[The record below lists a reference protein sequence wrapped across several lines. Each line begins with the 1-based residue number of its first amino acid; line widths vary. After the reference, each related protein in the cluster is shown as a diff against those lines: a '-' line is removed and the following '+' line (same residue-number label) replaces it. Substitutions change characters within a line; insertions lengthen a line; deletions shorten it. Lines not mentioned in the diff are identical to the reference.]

1 MDPIINR
8 RIFFKIAAT
17 GVAGYFVS
25 PMEAFSQTS
34 ATWTQNATVL
44 GTAKNVIFVLLARSA
59 KPIRHVR
66 PARWSMDPRQFRAD
80 HD

>member
-1 MDPIINR
+1 MNPIINR

-34 ATWTQNATVL
+34 ATWSQNATIL
-44 GTAKNVIFVLLARSA
+44 GTAKNVTFFNGASNSTRSTCALAHGRR
-59 KPIRHVR
+59 K
-66 PARWSMDPRQFRAD
+66 FRAD
-80 HD
+80 HNQWR